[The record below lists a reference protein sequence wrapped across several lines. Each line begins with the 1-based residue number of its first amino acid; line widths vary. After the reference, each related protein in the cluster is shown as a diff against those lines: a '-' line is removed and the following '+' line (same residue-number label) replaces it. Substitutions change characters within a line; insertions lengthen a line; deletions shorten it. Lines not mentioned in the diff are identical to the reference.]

1 MSYGRALV
9 EPGEREVAGV
19 GGPGRDGTVRE
30 QEVAGEEAGGDRDQ
44 DFMGEEEARNDTERV
59 RHSTPVGPFTG
70 QARFAQVV
78 LICHCHCLSENYST
92 KQCDELLVRRKGY
105 A

>member
-30 QEVAGEEAGGDRDQ
+30 QEVAGEEAGGDRD
-44 DFMGEEEARNDTERV
+44 FMGE
-59 RHSTPVGPFTG
+59 G
-70 QARFAQVV
+70 
-78 LICHCHCLSENYST
+78 
-92 KQCDELLVRRKGY
+92 
-105 A
+105 

>member
-44 DFMGEEEARNDTERV
+44 DFMGEE
-59 RHSTPVGPFTG
+59 
-70 QARFAQVV
+70 
-78 LICHCHCLSENYST
+78 
-92 KQCDELLVRRKGY
+92 
-105 A
+105 